1 MIGVVVWTDQTFGKA
16 VIWCEDQSDLA
27 YFVRPDEELI
37 ENNINPAG
45 EISAP
50 LDDIRK
56 GDLVV
61 FDAYYEG
68 DCRMAK
74 NLRLLEEDSHP
85 LLAEYLQPD
94 ANADQGGQTAAEPVR
109 QASQAQPETTGEILP
124 FLGGHSGAVGQQA
137 HTGRRKS
144 G

>member
-1 MIGVVVWTDQTFGKA
+1 MIGVVVWTDQTFEKA

-27 YFVRPDEELI
+27 YFVRPDQEFF
-37 ENNINPAG
+37 ENNKMTAG

-85 LLAEYLQPD
+85 LLADYLQPD
-94 ANADQGGQTAAEPVR
+94 ANSDQGGQTAAV
-109 QASQAQPETTGEILP
+109 ASDHLAQDQVKTTGEILP
-124 FLGGHSGAVGQQA
+124 FLGGNNGRVGHQVQPN
-137 HTGRRKS
+137 RRKS